1 MENLKLSNQLCF
13 PLYALSRKMT
23 GHYLPLLNKIGLTY
37 PQYLVMLVLW
47 EEDGVSVKALGHK
60 LMLDS
65 GTLSPML
72 KKLEDRELIV
82 RKRLQEDERVVI
94 ITLTESGRKLKENAA
109 DIPEQIKCSLEVSD
123 KELRELKVLA
133 EGLLDK
139 INKMEAVHNN

>member
-1 MENLKLSNQLCF
+1 METLKLSNQLCF

-23 GHYLPLLNKIGLTY
+23 SHYLPILDKIGLTY

-47 EEDGVSVKALGHK
+47 EEDAVSVKELGHN

-72 KKLEDRELIV
+72 KKLEDRELVV
-82 RKRLQEDERVVI
+82 RKRLKEDERVVI
-94 ITLTESGRKLKENAA
+94 ISLTESGKNLKGNAV

-123 KELRELKVLA
+123 KELRELKALA
-133 EGLLDK
+133 TGLLEK
-139 INKMEAVHNN
+139 INKIETVHSN

>member
-23 GHYLPLLNKIGLTY
+23 SHYLPLLDQIGLTY

-47 EEDGVSVKALGHK
+47 EEDAVSVKELGHK

-72 KKLEDRELIV
+72 KKLEDRELVV
-82 RKRLQEDERVVI
+82 RKRLKEDERVVI
-94 ITLTESGRKLKENAA
+94 ITLTESGKKLKENAA

-123 KELRELKVLA
+123 KELRELKALA
-133 EGLLDK
+133 TGLLDK
-139 INKMEAVHNN
+139 INKIETVHSN

>member
-1 MENLKLSNQLCF
+1 METLKLSNQLCF

-23 GHYLPLLNKIGLTY
+23 SHYLPILDKIGLTY

-47 EEDGVSVKALGHK
+47 EEDAVSVKELGHK

-72 KKLEDRELIV
+72 KKLEDRELVV
-82 RKRLQEDERVVI
+82 RKRLKEDERVVI
-94 ITLTESGRKLKENAA
+94 ISLTESGKNLKENAV

-123 KELRELKVLA
+123 KELRELKALA
-133 EGLLDK
+133 TGLLEK
-139 INKMEAVHNN
+139 INKIETVHSN

>member
-1 MENLKLSNQLCF
+1 METLKLSNQLCF

-23 GHYLPLLNKIGLTY
+23 SHYLPILDKIGLTY

-47 EEDGVSVKALGHK
+47 EEDAVSVKELGHK

-72 KKLEDRELIV
+72 KKMEDRELVV
-82 RKRLQEDERVVI
+82 RKRLKEDERVVI
-94 ITLTESGRKLKENAA
+94 ISLTESGKNLKENAV

-123 KELRELKVLA
+123 KELRELKALA
-133 EGLLDK
+133 TGLLEK
-139 INKMEAVHNN
+139 INKIETVHSN

>member
-1 MENLKLSNQLCF
+1 METLKLSNQLCF

-23 GHYLPLLNKIGLTY
+23 SHYLPILDKIGLTY

-47 EEDGVSVKALGHK
+47 EEDAVSVKELGHK

-72 KKLEDRELIV
+72 KKLEDRELVV
-82 RKRLQEDERVVI
+82 RKRLKEDERVVI
-94 ITLTESGRKLKENAA
+94 ISLTESGKNLKENAI

-123 KELRELKVLA
+123 KELRELKALA
-133 EGLLDK
+133 TGLLEK
-139 INKMEAVHNN
+139 INKIETIHSN

>member
-1 MENLKLSNQLCF
+1 METLKLSNQLCF

-23 GHYLPLLNKIGLTY
+23 SHYLPILDKIGLTY

-47 EEDGVSVKALGHK
+47 EEDAVSVKELGHK

-72 KKLEDRELIV
+72 KKLEDRELV
-82 RKRLQEDERVVI
+82 ARKRLKEDERVVI
-94 ITLTESGRKLKENAA
+94 ISLTESGKNLKVNAV

-123 KELRELKVLA
+123 KELRELKALA
-133 EGLLDK
+133 TGLLEK
-139 INKMEAVHNN
+139 INKIETVHSN

>member
-1 MENLKLSNQLCF
+1 METLKLSNQLCF

-23 GHYLPLLNKIGLTY
+23 SHYVPLLDKIGLTY

-47 EEDGVSVKALGHK
+47 EEDAVSVKELGYK

-72 KKLEDRELIV
+72 KKMEDRELVV
-82 RKRLQEDERVVI
+82 RKRLKEDERVVI
-94 ITLTESGRKLKENAA
+94 ISLTESGKNLKENAA

-123 KELRELKVLA
+123 KELRDLKALA
-133 EGLLDK
+133 TGLLEK
-139 INKMEAVHNN
+139 INRIEAIHSN